1 MSNHE
6 GRFDR
11 DRLSRQVLSALRHGF
26 ARYFSGHPEA
36 VAEDVSSPEILIERR
51 TPDAVIRVKDPLHGE
66 WLVVIEVQSRRDP
79 DIGKRLARTAL
90 WLHTEHGL
98 PVLPVVIHLTGQ
110 GGRAPEPVTFTVRG
124 VQTRFEF
131 LEINLWELDAREILA
146 SGLQGPWWPFI
157 AYTRGGGNRE
167 TLERLIG
174 HAGQDPV
181 MKNLVDACLRISRF
195 VVDMTWA
202 EPLLQGGFDV
212 RWLEDLEPLEG
223 SSEWKV
229 RQALIQKATAEA
241 TAETEARMESRMNA
255 EIVSILRRLIGRF
268 IGIPD
273 AGLQARLETL
283 SREKAEDLI
292 EHVHEMMSLAE
303 VEAWIDARC

>member
-11 DRLSRQVLSALRHGF
+11 DRLSRQVLSVLRHGF
-26 ARYFSGHPEA
+26 ARHFSRHPGA
-36 VAEDVSSPEILIERR
+36 TAEDVTSPEILIERR
-51 TPDAVIRVKDPLHGE
+51 TPDAVLRIHDPVNGE
-66 WLVVIEVQSRRDP
+66 WLAVIEIQSRRDP
-79 DIGKRLARTAL
+79 DIGKRLAQTAL
-90 WLHTEHGL
+90 WLHIEHGR
-98 PVLPVVIHLTGQ
+98 PVVPVVIHLSGR
-110 GGRAPEPVTFTVRG
+110 GGRAPEPVRFSVHE
-124 VQTRFEF
+124 VETRVEF
-131 LEINLWELDAREILA
+131 LEINLWELEASEILA
-146 SGLQGPWWPFI
+146 AGLEGPWWPFI
-157 AYTRGGGNRE
+157 AYTRGGRDRE
-167 TLERLIG
+167 TIERLIG

-181 MKNLVDACLRISRF
+181 MRNLVDACLRISRF

-202 EPLLQGGFDV
+202 EPLLQGGFDM

-229 RQALIQKATAEA
+229 RQALIQKATAESA
-241 TAETEARMESRMNA
+241 VAEA
-255 EIVSILRRLIGRF
+255 VSILRRLIGRF

-292 EHVHEMMSLAE
+292 ELVPEMKSLDQ
-303 VEAWIDARC
+303 VEAWINAQN

>member
-1 MSNHE
+1 
-6 GRFDR
+6 
-11 DRLSRQVLSALRHGF
+11 LKL
-26 ARYFSGHPEA
+26 
-36 VAEDVSSPEILIERR
+36 
-51 TPDAVIRVKDPLHGE
+51 
-66 WLVVIEVQSRRDP
+66 QSRRDP

-98 PVLPVVIHLTGQ
+98 PVLPVVIHLSAQ
-110 GGRAPEPVTFTVRG
+110 GGRAPEPVAFTVRG

-131 LEINLWELDAREILA
+131 LEINLWELDADVILA
-146 SGLQGPWWPFI
+146 AGLEGPWWPFI

-167 TLERLIG
+167 TIERLIG
-174 HAGQDPV
+174 RAGQDPV
-181 MKNLVDACLRISRF
+181 MKELVDACLRISRF

-202 EPLLQGGFDV
+202 EPLLQGGFDM

-241 TAETEARMESRMNA
+241 EARMEAKMQT

-292 EHVHEMMSLAE
+292 ELVHEMKSLDQ
-303 VEAWIDARC
+303 VEAWIDAQA

>member
-1 MSNHE
+1 MRNHE

-26 ARYFSGHPEA
+26 ARFFSGHPGA
-36 VAEDVSSPEILIERR
+36 TAEDVSTPEILIERR
-51 TPDAVIRVKDPLHGE
+51 TPDAVIRVKDPVHGE

-98 PVLPVVIHLTGQ
+98 PVLPVVIHLSAQ
-110 GGRAPEPVTFTVRG
+110 GGRPPEPVAFTVRG

-131 LEINLWELDAREILA
+131 LEINLWELDADVILA
-146 SGLQGPWWPFI
+146 AGLEGPWWPFI

-167 TLERLIG
+167 TIERLIG
-174 HAGQDPV
+174 RAGQDPV
-181 MKNLVDACLRISRF
+181 MKELVDACLRISRF

-202 EPLLQGGFDV
+202 EPLLQGGFDM

-241 TAETEARMESRMNA
+241 EARMEAKMQT

-292 EHVHEMMSLAE
+292 ELVHEMKSLDQ
-303 VEAWIDARC
+303 VEAWIDAQA